1 MNLKVNRKIV
11 SKEPDER
18 VLRETMAGLPP
29 GKGVV
34 VELRRGRGD
43 VLYAQGRPSTGF
55 RLTWQDP
62 DGNTQMSR
70 RSDVD
75 GDTAVLTLILYA
87 QSDPDWQG
95 LADWLPPNVFRYHSR
110 NPILHMLANMPP
122 GLGAL
127 LIFGTAFFC
136 FAVYALATNAP
147 GVGVREVLLGFV
159 TIGLI
164 AGYIQYIE
172 FFFSVLRPRLAGW
185 LGPRLGVQIEQDMSD
200 GRWFGGAGAGTW
212 DASGGSM
219 GNRLLLHIID
229 IVVLVGGVIGPVAV
243 VSIGLFLIFD
253 R

>member
-18 VLRETMAGLPP
+18 VIRETMAGLPP

-55 RLTWQDP
+55 RLTWQDS
-62 DGNTQMSR
+62 DGNMQFSR

-75 GDTAVLTLILYA
+75 GDTAVLTLTLYA
-87 QSDPDWQG
+87 QADADWQG
-95 LADWLPPNVFRYHSR
+95 LAEWLPPNVYRYHSS
-110 NPILHMLANMPP
+110 NPILNVLANIPP

-127 LIFGTAFFC
+127 LIFGTAYFF
-136 FAVYALATNAP
+136 FALYALFTHAP
-147 GVGVREVLLGFV
+147 GVGMQEILLGFV
-159 TIGLI
+159 AIGML
-164 AGYIQYIE
+164 AAYIQYIE
-172 FFFSVLRPRLAGW
+172 FFFSFLRPRLARW
-185 LGPRLGVQIEQDMSD
+185 LAPLLGVQIEEDMTD

-212 DASGGSM
+212 DAKGGSAS
-219 GNRLLLHIID
+219 NRLLLHVID
-229 IVVLVGGVIGPVAV
+229 IVVLIGGLIGPVAF
-243 VSIGLFLIFD
+243 VSISAFLIFD